1 MININKL
8 SAFTADGNHPK
19 KPSKDNVHY
28 LHGFTKNTSIGYK
41 TAVKKFNKSML
52 VAHPKEFRLPAS
64 AEDIECF
71 CVWAGR
77 VANRPTDHNV
87 AAKTLT
93 KYLSGLKAWHTYHRK
108 PYPTSRAEQLV
119 NGNTQEQAVAFSI
132 GASEDGGGEGDG
144 VLKEELA
151 GDLFS
156 VMGSLLTGEVMRK
169 RCSDS
174 MLDFKS

>member
-28 LHGFTKNTSIGYK
+28 LHVFTKNTSIGYK
-41 TAVKKFNKSML
+41 TAVKKFNKSM
-52 VAHPKEFRLPAS
+52 
-64 AEDIECF
+64 
-71 CVWAGR
+71 

-108 PYPTSRAEQLV
+108 PYPTSVEQRSSVYIRSSARTNPTFPVKPKKGAVHLSQLVYLAEQLGK
-119 NGNTQEQAVAFSI
+119 GNAQERAILDLALIVFWGMAWL
-132 GASEDGGGEGDG
+132 A
-144 VLKEELA
+144 ELTYPVWW
-151 GDLFS
+151 FI
-156 VMGSLLTGEVMRK
+156 
-169 RCSDS
+169 
-174 MLDFKS
+174 